1 MKIAIVVPGFSK
13 SEQDWCIPALLD
25 YVRILAARA
34 EVHVFTLRWPE
45 WNGLYSVYGATVHAM
60 GGRKQIGM
68 GGALR
73 LYARTVQ
80 KITIEHERAPFSVIH
95 AFWADEPGWVAAWA
109 ARRLNIPLVISLA
122 GGELAGIRDI
132 QYGLQLLPGRDLL
145 IRMGLSS
152 AKWITAGSNY
162 LLDIAKRHLGSA
174 AQQKLVLAP
183 LGVDIG
189 RFCPIVGEG
198 RRETVLNVGS
208 LYPVKG
214 QNMIIRA
221 VSMVPDAQLE
231 IAGEG
236 PLLSGLQDAASVLQ
250 MADRVKFLGETAH
263 DEMPELFRSAAL
275 LLQGSL
281 YESQGMAVLEAA
293 ACGVVGIGTRVG
305 VLPEIGIAVADDRE
319 MAWQI
324 DRLLR
329 DEQHRKMLG
338 DAARETVVQ
347 RFSLELSL
355 ERFLSLYSQ

>member
-13 SEQDWCIPALLD
+13 NERDWCIPALLD
-25 YVRILAARA
+25 YVRSLAARA

-45 WNGLYSVYGATVHAM
+45 RNGHYPVYGATVHAM
-60 GGRKQIGM
+60 GGRKQLGM
-68 GGALR
+68 GGAFR

-80 KITIEHERAPFSVIH
+80 GIVAEHERTPFSVIH

-122 GGELAGIRDI
+122 GGELVGIRDI
-132 QYGLQLLPGRDLL
+132 QYGLQILPGRDLL

-162 LLDIAKRHLGSA
+162 LLDIAKRHLGSV
-174 AQQKLVLAP
+174 AQQKLVLTP

-189 RFCPIVGEG
+189 RFYPIVGEG
-198 RRETVLNVGS
+198 RREKVLNVGS

-214 QNMIIRA
+214 QSMVIRA
-221 VSMVPDAQLE
+221 IGRVPDARLE

-236 PLLSGLQDAASVLQ
+236 PLLSGLQAAASALRV
-250 MADRVKFLGETAH
+250 ADRVKFLGEIVH
-263 DEMPELFRSAAL
+263 DDMPELFRSAAL
-275 LLQGSL
+275 MVQGSL
-281 YESQGMAVLEAA
+281 HESQGMAVLEAA
-293 ACGVVGIGTRVG
+293 ACGVAGIGTRVG
-305 VLPEIGIAVADDRE
+305 ILPEIGIPVADDRE

-329 DEQHRKMLG
+329 DEKHRKMLG